1 MGILRVIA
9 VLSLLFWSGAAQADY
24 IPSPYPPPAP
34 PLPRP
39 ERPRPPRIDA
49 NTDAYLGV
57 VLLFIAASATIVVIE
72 RRRGRGRLA

>member
-9 VLSLLFWSGAAQADY
+9 VLALLFWSGAAQADF

-34 PLPRP
+34 PRP

-49 NTDAYLGV
+49 GMDAYAGI
-57 VLLFIAASATIVVIE
+57 VLLFVAASATIVVVE